1 MNSVIVNLKA
11 VVQLSYCVD
20 ARSRSRKGR
29 LGVKLRRQWEAAGAF
44 GEGHNLSEMNAES
57 GTL

>member
-44 GEGHNLSEMNAES
+44 
-57 GTL
+57 

>member
-11 VVQLSYCVD
+11 VVQLGYCVD

-29 LGVKLRRQWEAAGAF
+29 LVVELRRWWEVAGAF
-44 GEGHNLSEMNAES
+44 WEDSAVLIGVGHES
-57 GTL
+57 